1 MKFQKIILSMAII
14 IIPFSSFADETT
26 ATVQKNL
33 NLLGYNAG
41 PVDGAY
47 GKKTRLALEQFYKD
61 SGGLFDGK
69 PDDNEITDLE
79 KALALNPES
88 AEFRDNRMTSTL
100 GSPPKFSLIFNNLFT
115 RGKASPGSRTSS
127 SCSTWYWK

>member
-26 ATVQKNL
+26 ATVQENL

-61 SGGLFDGK
+61 SGGLFDGT
-69 PDDNEITDLE
+69 PDDNEITDFFFILSVTYV
-79 KALALNPES
+79 N
-88 AEFRDNRMTSTL
+88 
-100 GSPPKFSLIFNNLFT
+100 SLM
-115 RGKASPGSRTSS
+115 
-127 SCSTWYWK
+127 